1 MNLYIRDNIETLLH
15 LRAIAIRGTARGVRG
30 VAACVAGGCGKGAPM
45 GALRF
50 VGVRWT
56 CSIGN
61 VFGVYS

>member
-45 GALRF
+45 GELRF
-50 VGVRWT
+50 VGV
-56 CSIGN
+56 
-61 VFGVYS
+61 